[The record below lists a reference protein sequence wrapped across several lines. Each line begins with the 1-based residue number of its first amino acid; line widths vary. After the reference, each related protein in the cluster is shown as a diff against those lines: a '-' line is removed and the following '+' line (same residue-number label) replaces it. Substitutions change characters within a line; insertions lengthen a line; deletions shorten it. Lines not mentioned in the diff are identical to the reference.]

1 MKGYTGLTTRSTFQG
16 RAFVRNTGTGQTEGY
31 TENKLFDSLSKDFT
45 GIAKTFTLK
54 ESGNDV
60 TGFSTNAGVVLINEI
75 FQGPETDYDFSE
87 HASGISSVTLQE
99 LLHHSSMM

>member
-1 MKGYTGLTTRSTFQG
+1 MLE
-16 RAFVRNTGTGQTEGY
+16 NTGTGQTEAY

-60 TGFSTNAGVVLINEI
+60 TGFSTNAGVVLVNEI

-87 HASGISSVTLQE
+87 HASGYLFRYIYRKLP
-99 LLHHSSMM
+99 HHSSMM